1 MDKYLVKEIKQV
13 GGKAKRIDIQ
23 TVKGLNFTTVL
34 GLMLLVSIIS
44 SIITLYYIQAIP
56 EIAKDGLRLNILLSL
71 VAIVAVVLNLGFKKI
86 IGGR

>member
-13 GGKAKRIDIQ
+13 GGKAKRIDIP

-44 SIITLYYIQAIP
+44 SIITLYYIQAIS

>member
-13 GGKAKRIDIQ
+13 GGKDKRIDIQ